1 MNFTRTK
8 VEKFGLQSQKLISQI
23 KAREI
28 LRENGIVVNEKN
40 KNCLFTHN
48 KNESLKHFIVK
59 AILFKILREKRR
71 NVGSEIEI
79 KNGIVDL
86 IDLDNLIA
94 YEIEN
99 EINKKRINEKLKNY
113 KVVKDVFFIDC
124 KKVPND
130 LEKAEKYLRKI
141 VV

>member
-1 MNFTRTK
+1 MNFTRKK

-23 KAREI
+23 KAKEI
-28 LRENGIVVNEKN
+28 LRKNGIVVNEKN
-40 KNCLFTHN
+40 KNCLFTHS
-48 KNESLKHFIVK
+48 KKESLKHFVVK
-59 AILFKILREKRR
+59 AILFKILREKGR

-79 KNGIVDL
+79 ENGIVDL

-99 EINKKRINEKLKNY
+99 GISKRRIEEKLKNY
-113 KVVKDVFFIDC
+113 KVVKDVFFINC

-130 LEKAEKYLRKI
+130 LEKAENYLRKI